1 MNLPRRRDRN
11 NMEHSELFKHIKE
24 LDPKIDDI
32 KAMLIESTCRSNN
45 ILTAMNS
52 FLSYQK
58 NLLDFL
64 FDKLQIEKPEP
75 EKYDFGASIRNNQ
88 QEK

>member
-1 MNLPRRRDRN
+1 MKTD
-11 NMEHSELFKHIKE
+11 ELFKHIKE

-45 ILTAMNS
+45 ILAAMS
-52 FLSYQK
+52 SCLTYQK

-75 EKYDFGASIRNNQ
+75 EKYDFGVSNG
-88 QEK
+88 

>member
-1 MNLPRRRDRN
+1 MKTDA
-11 NMEHSELFKHIKE
+11 LFERIKE

-45 ILTAMNS
+45 ILAAMHV
-52 FLSYQK
+52 FLAYQK

-75 EKYDFGASIRNNQ
+75 ETYNFSATIRNSQ

>member
-1 MNLPRRRDRN
+1 
-11 NMEHSELFKHIKE
+11 MEHSELFERIKA

-45 ILTAMNS
+45 ILAAMSS
-52 FLSYQK
+52 FLTYQK

-75 EKYDFGASIRNNQ
+75 EKYDFGSSIRNNQ